1 MGAYDLAKR
10 VLFTLPPEVAHEL
23 AMTGMAA
30 VQETPIERAVAALSQ
45 VTDDRLNV
53 STLGCEFPNP
63 VGIAAGFDKNAR
75 IPRSIAA
82 LGFGHL
88 EIGGVTARPQPGNPR
103 PRLFRLPEDEALI
116 NRFGFNNEGAD
127 AIGARLKAHTLPS
140 IPIGVNLGKSKATP
154 LEAAP
159 ADYAYTY
166 QQVADTGDFFVVNVS
181 SPNTPGLRTL
191 QDREPLVN
199 ILSRLKEAGASPLLV
214 KLSPD
219 LTEAATE
226 DALGVVRDLD
236 LDGVVAV
243 NTTTDRPADLQHP
256 NKVEDGGLSG
266 APLAERATERIRFVA
281 QRVDVPVIGVGGVA
295 SAVDAYQKLR
305 AGADLVQLYTG
316 FVYEGPALARRIN
329 AGLLE
334 LLEADGFDS
343 VEAAVG
349 ADLD

>member
-10 VLFTLPPEVAHEL
+10 VLFRLPPETAHEL
-23 AMTGMAA
+23 AMTSLAA
-30 VQETPIERAVAALSQ
+30 VQETPVERAMAGLSR
-45 VTDDRLNV
+45 VEDDRLVV
-53 STLGCEFPNP
+53 STLDCEFPNP

-75 IPRSIAA
+75 VPRSIAA

-88 EIGGVTARPQPGNPR
+88 EVGGVTARPQPGNPR

-116 NRFGFNNEGAD
+116 NRFGFNNDGAD
-127 AIGARLKAHTLPS
+127 AIGKRLDDHSLPS
-140 IPIGVNLGKSKATP
+140 VPIGVNLGKSKATP
-154 LEAAP
+154 LEDAP
-159 ADYAYTY
+159 SDYVYTY
-166 QQVADTGDFFVVNVS
+166 ERVADSGDFFVVNVS

-191 QDREPLVN
+191 QDREPLVK
-199 ILSRLKEAGASPLLV
+199 ILSRLKQAGASPLLV

-226 DALGVVRDLD
+226 DALAVVRDLE

-243 NTTTDRPADLQHP
+243 NTTTDRPPELQNP
-256 NKVEDGGLSG
+256 NRVEDGGLSG

-295 SAVDAYQKLR
+295 SAVDAYRKLR

-316 FVYEGPALARRIN
+316 FVYEGPTLARRIN
-329 AGLLE
+329 AGLLR

-343 VEAAVG
+343 VTAAVG
-349 ADLD
+349 ADID